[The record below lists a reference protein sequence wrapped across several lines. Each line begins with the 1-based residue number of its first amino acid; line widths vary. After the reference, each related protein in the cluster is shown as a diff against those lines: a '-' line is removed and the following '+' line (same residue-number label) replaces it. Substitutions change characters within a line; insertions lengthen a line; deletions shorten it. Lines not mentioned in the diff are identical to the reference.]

1 MADVSENAIPE
12 STLQRSERT
21 PGDKCRG
28 SPSAQFGVHEDAIQG
43 IEGCWDKL
51 RTGGI
56 GDQGVVFVV
65 DAFPSLPE
73 LRGAVLASARL
84 DRADFKQAN
93 LDGADFTLADLS
105 GALGLG
111 ESDRPRPPAFY
122 P

>member
-1 MADVSENAIPE
+1 MK
-12 STLQRSERT
+12 TLYRSLHYREASER
-21 PGDKCRG
+21 PGTLAEGALQHCAG
-28 SPSAQFGVHEDAIQG
+28 SPQDAIQG
-43 IEGCWDKL
+43 VEGCWDKL

-65 DAFPSLPE
+65 DAFPSLPD